1 MEKDEYW
8 FWLGNIPGVGS
19 RTALRLVNAFGGNI
33 CALFEAEE
41 KRVDACR
48 IVNKAQLQSI
58 IYSRNRD
65 RIQHDYEQIKSKGIQ
80 CISIE
85 NSFYPDTLK
94 YLYDPPVIL
103 YILGSLPKADEWMIA
118 LIGARQ
124 CSSYGRQVSR
134 MLARGMAAAGLTV
147 VSGMARGSDSAAH
160 WGALQEGG
168 RTFAVLGCGVDI
180 CYPREN
186 MDLYTEISRNGG
198 IISELPPGTRPEGYQ
213 FPRRNRIIAALARGI
228 VVTEAKQKSGT
239 LITVEHGLNLGKE
252 IFAVPGRIDDT
263 LSEGCN
269 QLIKA
274 GAKLVMQP
282 SDILDEFGILAREY
296 KKNNI
301 TLDNSEKVVYASIC
315 LVPRSAD
322 EIALMT
328 GMEVQNVIHNLI
340 SMELKG
346 IIHSVG
352 KNQYV
357 LNI

>member
-41 KRVDACR
+41 KRVDACH

-124 CSSYGRQVSR
+124 SSS
-134 MLARGMAAAGLTV
+134 
-147 VSGMARGSDSAAH
+147 
-160 WGALQEGG
+160 
-168 RTFAVLGCGVDI
+168 
-180 CYPREN
+180 
-186 MDLYTEISRNGG
+186 
-198 IISELPPGTRPEGYQ
+198 
-213 FPRRNRIIAALARGI
+213 
-228 VVTEAKQKSGT
+228 
-239 LITVEHGLNLGKE
+239 
-252 IFAVPGRIDDT
+252 
-263 LSEGCN
+263 
-269 QLIKA
+269 
-274 GAKLVMQP
+274 
-282 SDILDEFGILAREY
+282 
-296 KKNNI
+296 
-301 TLDNSEKVVYASIC
+301 
-315 LVPRSAD
+315 
-322 EIALMT
+322 
-328 GMEVQNVIHNLI
+328 
-340 SMELKG
+340 
-346 IIHSVG
+346 
-352 KNQYV
+352 
-357 LNI
+357 